1 MSAGRFLLY
10 VVFTLIAF
18 AGMVFT
24 FAWFQSWIDRGLE
37 EDALRR
43 ARWDDG
49 PPDVHLDETS
59 VPPAPTRPS

>member
-1 MSAGRFLLY
+1 MRFLLY
-10 VVFTLIAF
+10 VVFTLIGF

-24 FAWFQSWIDRGLE
+24 FAWFQSWLDRGLE

-43 ARWDDG
+43 AQWDEG
-49 PPDVHLDETS
+49 PPDSHGDVPY